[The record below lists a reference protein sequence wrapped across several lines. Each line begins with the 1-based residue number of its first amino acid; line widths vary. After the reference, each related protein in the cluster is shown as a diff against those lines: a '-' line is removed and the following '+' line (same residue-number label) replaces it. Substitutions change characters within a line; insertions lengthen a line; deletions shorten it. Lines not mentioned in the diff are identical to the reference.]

1 MPVMVDRKNATPRW
15 LVELASDRLSDDELE
30 ALVPLFLA
38 SGTSAPEE
46 VIRTTLAAP
55 LRRGTLLRTA

>member
-1 MPVMVDRKNATPRW
+1 MPLRTDLESGTPRW

-55 LRRGTLLRTA
+55 LRRGTLVRTA